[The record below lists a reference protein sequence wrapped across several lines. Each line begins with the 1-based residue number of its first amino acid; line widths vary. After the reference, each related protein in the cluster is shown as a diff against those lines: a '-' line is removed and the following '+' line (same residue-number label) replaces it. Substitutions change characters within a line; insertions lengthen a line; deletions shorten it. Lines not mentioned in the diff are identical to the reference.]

1 MSDPRD
7 LSPLVVLGNRSQPVK
22 TEMEAI
28 VSPATDLCPTKYND

>member
-28 VSPATDLCPTKYND
+28 VSFATDLCPTKYND